1 MLEKLKVSEDLH
13 DAQNLSYALL
23 TPVGH
28 VINLSAPETG
38 CGPSW
43 ACGIRAH

>member
-13 DAQNLSYALL
+13 DAQNLSSALL

-28 VINLSAPETG
+28 VINLPARKQD
-38 CGPSW
+38 
-43 ACGIRAH
+43 ADLRHRAH